1 MYDSDYA
8 WLSTKLLSQK
18 EREKVRVRERELKVK
33 REGGR
38 EWERT
43 QDIG

>member
-18 EREKVRVRERELKVK
+18 ERGKVRVTERELEDK
-33 REGGR
+33 RDGDMVR
-38 EWERT
+38 ERT
-43 QDIG
+43 